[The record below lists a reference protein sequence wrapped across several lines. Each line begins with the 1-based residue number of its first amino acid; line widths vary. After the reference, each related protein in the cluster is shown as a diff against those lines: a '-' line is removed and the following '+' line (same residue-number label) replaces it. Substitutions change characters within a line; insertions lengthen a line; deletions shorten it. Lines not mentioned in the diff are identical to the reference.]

1 MNFSPFF
8 KSHLSTIRVAV
19 QNMQQHGSHARRN
32 MSSGED
38 ESRSVVD
45 LVYGGYAARKSMW
58 GQISDKKIID
68 LDKRMKV

>member
-1 MNFSPFF
+1 
-8 KSHLSTIRVAV
+8 
-19 QNMQQHGSHARRN
+19 